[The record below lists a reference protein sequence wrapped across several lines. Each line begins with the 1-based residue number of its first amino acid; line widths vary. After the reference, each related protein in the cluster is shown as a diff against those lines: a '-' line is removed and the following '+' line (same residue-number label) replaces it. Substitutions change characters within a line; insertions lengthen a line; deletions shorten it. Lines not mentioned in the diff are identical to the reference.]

1 MSGALKRRFGVVSRH
16 RHRNR
21 RWFSLITLLLV
32 LAACSPTALLND
44 TPMDA
49 QVNNQA
55 EIVEAVD
62 WEVAETFNID
72 IRQGEFRP
80 TIIRLLQG
88 EPYVMVI
95 ENRDDVDHLFVA
107 KEFFRTIAIR
117 KMVIEDKEF
126 MIDRLNGINIEP
138 GQIKELHFVPIRDGW
153 YPFEDAAPGF
163 NVGGVVFSFLGR
175 GATHGAIGAII
186 VEE

>member
-1 MSGALKRRFGVVSRH
+1 MGML
-16 RHRNR
+16 
-21 RWFSLITLLLV
+21 LLLV
-32 LAACSPTALLND
+32 ACSPTSLLSD
-44 TPMDA
+44 TPND
-49 QVNNQA
+49 VPIENPA
-55 EIVEAVD
+55 EIVDAVD

-88 EPYVMVI
+88 EPYIMVI

-117 KMVIEDKEF
+117 KMVTDEKEIK
-126 MIDRLNGINIEP
+126 IDRLTGINVEP
-138 GQIKELHFVPIRDGW
+138 GRITELHFVPVRDGW

-163 NVGGVVFSFLGR
+163 FVGGVVFAFMGR
-175 GATHGAIGAII
+175 GATHGAVGAII